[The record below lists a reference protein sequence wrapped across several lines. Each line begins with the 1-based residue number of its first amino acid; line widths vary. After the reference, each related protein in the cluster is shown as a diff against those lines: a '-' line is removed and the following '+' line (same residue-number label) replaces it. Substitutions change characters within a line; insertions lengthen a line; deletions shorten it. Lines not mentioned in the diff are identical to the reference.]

1 VRLGTI
7 TAAWSFRE
15 ARQRPSAGSHVRLG
29 SIERVRIDAATLG
42 AVPDALA
49 EAAESIDS
57 GAAARTLDA
66 WVNADGSAPR
76 PSVESRTR

>member
-1 VRLGTI
+1 M
-7 TAAWSFRE
+7 
-15 ARQRPSAGSHVRLG
+15 RLG

-57 GAAARTLDA
+57 GAAARTLEA
-66 WVNADGSAPR
+66 YVTRSRELAPA
-76 PSVESRTR
+76 